1 MHYRGA
7 IGGDAMIIGQL
18 ILVIAVLAA
27 AVAQATLAV
36 VGLLTATVAVVGAV
50 TAYVVAR
57 LALPAALVVARRQ
70 WSERRQHRDRAARH
84 DETSG
89 WTLDTAVVGTGPRR
103 GYLGAGRG

>member
-1 MHYRGA
+1 
-7 IGGDAMIIGQL
+7 MIIGQL

-36 VGLLTATVAVVGAV
+36 VGLLTATVVVGAV

-57 LALPAALVVARRQ
+57 LALPAALVVARRH

>member
-1 MHYRGA
+1 
-7 IGGDAMIIGQL
+7 
-18 ILVIAVLAA
+18 AV

-57 LALPAALVVARRQ
+57 LALPAVLVVARRQ
-70 WSERRQHRDRAARH
+70 WREGRQHRDRAPRH

-89 WTLDTAVVGTGPRR
+89 WTLDAAVVGTGPRR
-103 GYLGAGRG
+103 GYLRAGRG